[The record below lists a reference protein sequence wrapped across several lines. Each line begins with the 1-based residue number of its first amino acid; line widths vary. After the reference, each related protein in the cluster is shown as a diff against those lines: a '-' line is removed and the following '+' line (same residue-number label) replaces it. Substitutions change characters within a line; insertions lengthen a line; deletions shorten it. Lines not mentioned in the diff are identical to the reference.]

1 MKQMRIVL
9 VILCVAAVS
18 QLVAAQ
24 AAPQNNDERFQKSFA
39 IANNGTIEVQNYKG
53 LVRIEAAEQ
62 QQVTVDVWKHY
73 LGSDDKYR
81 EEWMRQTSVNLDSS
95 SDRVKV
101 HVEYPSSTWHI
112 CILDCDYEGGV
123 VELVIRTPKNVNLQ
137 IDGYKPNMK
146 IIGTRGNIRIHSY
159 KSEMDIRGTSGGIDI
174 DTYKGD
180 IRLDDVALSSP
191 LRLHNYKADTTIT
204 ARTVDQGADLETSK
218 GSITLRL
225 PADTRANL
233 DISGDRRARI
243 ESAFAINLQSAGFS
257 SRHISGAINGGG
269 PQLRIRTDKGS
280 IVLQKIGGG
289 V

>member
-1 MKQMRIVL
+1 MKRSQAVL
-9 VILCVAAVS
+9 LLAVLLVAAV
-18 QLVAAQ
+18 QLASAQ
-24 AAPQNNDERFQKSFA
+24 AAPEERFQKSFA
-39 IANNGTIEVQNYKG
+39 LANGGTIEVQNYKG
-53 LVRIEAAEQ
+53 LIRIEAAEQ
-62 QQVTVDVWKHY
+62 QQVTVDVWKRY

-81 EEWMRQTSVNLDSS
+81 EEWLRQTSVNLDSAG
-95 SDRVKV
+95 DRVKV
-101 HVEYPSSTWHI
+101 RVEYPSHMV
-112 CILDCDYEGGV
+112 CIWNCDNEGGV

-137 IDGYKPNMK
+137 IDGYKPEMK
-146 IIGTRGNIRIHSY
+146 IIGTHGNIRIHSY
-159 KSEMDIRGTSGGIDI
+159 KSEMDIRDTSGGIDI

-180 IRLDDVALSSP
+180 IRLDGVALNAP

-204 ARTVDQGADLETSK
+204 ARTLDHGADLETSK

-243 ESAFAINLQSAGFS
+243 ESGFAINLQSAGFA